1 MPEMWVVELSV
12 TFTVREKQ
20 KTRLFFCTHI
30 GMAKQQHNTTVD
42 VRVGFYARGK
52 NSIYLHRLCRLSR
65 FLLL

>member
-30 GMAKQQHNTTVD
+30 GMAKHQRNTTVD
-42 VRVGFYARGK
+42 VRVGYYAREK
-52 NSIYLHRLCRLSR
+52 K
-65 FLLL
+65 